1 MLRQSKTRGRFGVIR
16 EALWGRFGVEKA
28 ALPGAL
34 WGRFGAEKAAL
45 FTPVLTTLS
54 HPTH

>member
-1 MLRQSKTRGRFGVIR
+1 MFRYPNTRGRFGVIR

-34 WGRFGAEKAAL
+34 WGRFGGAKAAL
-45 FTPVLTTLS
+45 FTPIPTYPS
-54 HPTH
+54 HSTH

>member
-1 MLRQSKTRGRFGVIR
+1 MLRQSDNRGRFGVIR
-16 EALWGRFGVEKA
+16 EALWRRFGVEKA

-45 FTPVLTTLS
+45 FTPTPSTPQTLTT
-54 HPTH
+54 

>member
-1 MLRQSKTRGRFGVIR
+1 MLRQSTTRGRFGVIR
-16 EALWGRFGVEKA
+16 GALRRRFGVEKA

-45 FTPVLTTLS
+45 FTPAPNTRQTLTT
-54 HPTH
+54 